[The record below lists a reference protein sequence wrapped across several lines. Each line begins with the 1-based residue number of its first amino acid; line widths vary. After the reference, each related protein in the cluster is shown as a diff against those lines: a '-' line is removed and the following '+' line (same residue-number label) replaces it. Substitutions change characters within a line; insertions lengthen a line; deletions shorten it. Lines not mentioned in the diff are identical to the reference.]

1 MGTVHQLPLRG
12 LRFPRRQ
19 GCSEANPDPS
29 SICIP
34 ALRRTSCSRI
44 SSRTW
49 TSTSGRRRAV
59 TPRQTATTRSTS
71 CGSVRRINAG
81 YDGQIGGKKFIVQY
95 LTSRGAQGRCRFL
108 EHGTGV
114 WLGDS

>member
-1 MGTVHQLPLRG
+1 MG
-12 LRFPRRQ
+12 F
-19 GCSEANPDPS
+19 C
-29 SICIP
+29 P
-34 ALRRTSCSRI
+34 AHH
-44 SSRTW
+44 
-49 TSTSGRRRAV
+49 
-59 TPRQTATTRSTS
+59 
-71 CGSVRRINAG
+71 AG